1 MCGQSHLQS
10 QAHQEILDSFIHH
23 LPHHVKFHFTSITVA
38 TELIPQLNRIIAPD
52 LKPVRRLDLTSKPS
66 ASDSRARKMQVN
78 SQLIKS
84 QERAVMLKL
93 VNTMTTMQLFFVP
106 TKNDEGQPTYKL
118 DPHVVSL
125 LMI

>member
-1 MCGQSHLQS
+1 
-10 QAHQEILDSFIHH
+10 
-23 LPHHVKFHFTSITVA
+23 
-38 TELIPQLNRIIAPD
+38 
-52 LKPVRRLDLTSKPS
+52 
-66 ASDSRARKMQVN
+66 MQVN